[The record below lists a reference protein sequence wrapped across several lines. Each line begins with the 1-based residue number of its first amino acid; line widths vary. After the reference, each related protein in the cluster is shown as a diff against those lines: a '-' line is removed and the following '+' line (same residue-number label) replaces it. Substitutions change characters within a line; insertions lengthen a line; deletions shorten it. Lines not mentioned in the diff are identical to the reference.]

1 MRMRKPKTSRL
12 ATRWSLTFAALCAMP
27 AALLAQAG
35 AGPLPP
41 APGAPIQNAPQNGP
55 STIRVPVRLVAAPAV
70 VRDNKGELVVDLL
83 QGDFKVF
90 DNGVEQKVDH
100 FDVGGDPVSAVLV
113 VETSSRIAPILP
125 AITKAGIVFTES
137 VLGANGIGAVI
148 GFDSQIVVAS
158 QFSGDADTIEKAM
171 SKLPPGDS
179 GARLYDSMATAVNML
194 RDQPVERRRVIV
206 AITEASDRG
215 SDAKLGDVLRDAQL
229 ANVTIFSVGLSTTAA
244 QLRQPT
250 TNKSNTPSPTPPG
263 VYGDPPMPGTPQTP
277 TSEMQRNEG
286 GDLMAVAVWA
296 VTHGAQTV
304 KANALA
310 VAATATGGDHI
321 ATKKDSGIEAAL
333 DRIGGELHAQY
344 TLSYRPAG
352 VAPAGY
358 HEIKIQVA
366 RQGLH
371 VQARPGYYQP
381 PAVGGGD

>member
-1 MRMRKPKTSRL
+1 MC
-12 ATRWSLTFAALCAMP
+12 ALP

-41 APGAPIQNAPQNGP
+41 AQGTTIQKAPQNGP

-125 AITKAGIVFTES
+125 AITKAGIVFTQS

-158 QFSGDADTIEKAM
+158 QFSGDADTIEKAVG
-171 SKLPPGDS
+171 KLPPGDS

-194 RDQPVERRRVIV
+194 RDQPVERRRVIL

-250 TNKSNTPSPTPPG
+250 SNKPNTPSPTPPG

-277 TSEMQRNEG
+277 TSEAQRTEG

-321 ATKKDSGIEAAL
+321 ATKKDSGIEEAL

-344 TLSYRPAG
+344 TLSYQPTG

-366 RQGLH
+366 RGGLH
-371 VQARPGYYQP
+371 VQSRPGYYQP
-381 PAVGGGD
+381 PAVGGGE